1 MFLFIPVCF
10 WCYPLYRQ
18 FKYISCFYLSIT
30 IVCLCWKKKN
40 LNTSHVFIYPC
51 FPNCRTFPNNLF
63 KYISCF
69 YLSLPALKRSPRS
82 LFKYI
87 SCFYLSSVF
96 TPFPFYIITN
106 FPLFFNVSSVFYQ
119 PPSLLFLSTFIFFF
133 SPYFISFFTFFLCT
147 TPGNLEYQ
155 TLSIFYHPVSQDFL
169 SKNIVIY

>member
-1 MFLFIPVCF
+1 MFLFILHF
-10 WCYPLYRQ
+10 LLYRTLPLL
-18 FKYISCFYLSIT
+18 FKYLSCFYLSAEAKLSAIQ
-30 IVCLCWKKKN
+30 LGD
-40 LNTSHVFIYPC
+40 LNTSHVFIYPSGGDMEQ
-51 FPNCRTFPNNLF
+51 FW
-63 KYISCF
+63 KI
-69 YLSLPALKRSPRS
+69 

-106 FPLFFNVSSVFYQ
+106 SPLFFNVSSVFYQ

-133 SPYFISFFTFFLCT
+133 SPYFISFLTFFLCT

-169 SKNIVIY
+169 SKNIVIH